1 MNSKERVKAAINL
14 KKPDRI
20 PMDFSANKGTLGK
33 LYEKLEVNSYK
44 EVLDLFKIDIIDIRG
59 VVEPEYEGP
68 VPKEVEL
75 SDNIKKNFWGMKKK
89 TMETAT
95 GPEDIYVDFIFE
107 DAKSVEDYKGHRW
120 PEIDWF
126 DFSSINDELDFW
138 DDFAIMASGASVFQH
153 PTFLRGF
160 ENLLTDMVANKEMA
174 NYLLDKFTDFYLQYF
189 DRLFSQAGDK
199 IDIFRIADDL
209 GMQDRPL
216 MSLEMFEEM
225 IVPRLDKLID
235 MAHSHDVKVMF
246 HSCGSIDLYIEK
258 LIEIGIDILD
268 PIQVKAKNMKPKMLK
283 KKYGDRICFH
293 GGIDTQYVLPTLTE
307 DEVKNNVTNIIDILG
322 EGGGFILAP
331 SHVLQTDVPLSNIK
345 ALYETGYKY
354 GKKVLINRREKFEE

>member
-1 MNSKERVKAAINL
+1 MNSKERVQAAINL
-14 KKPDRI
+14 KEPDRT
-20 PMDFSANKGTLGK
+20 PMDFSANKGTLDK
-33 LYEKLEVNSYK
+33 LFVKLEVSSYK
-44 EVLDLFKIDIIDIRG
+44 QILDLLKIDILDIRG

-68 VPKEVEL
+68 VPKEAEL
-75 SDNIKKNFWGMKKK
+75 SDGIKMNFWGMKKK

-95 GPEDIYVDFIFE
+95 GPEEIYVDFIFE
-107 DAKSVEDYKGHRW
+107 DANSVEVYKNHRW
-120 PEIDWF
+120 PEVSWF
-126 DFSSINDELDFW
+126 DFSTIDKKLEFW

-160 ENLLTDMVANKEMA
+160 ENLLTDMVANKRMA
-174 NYLLDKFTDFYLQYF
+174 TYLMDKFTDFYLQYF
-189 DRLFSQAGDK
+189 DRLFSQAGGK

-225 IVPRLDKLID
+225 IVPRLGKLID
-235 MAHSHDVKVMF
+235 MAHSHNVKVMF

-258 LIEIGIDILD
+258 LIEIGVDILD
-268 PIQVKAKNMKPKMLK
+268 PIQVRANNMEPKRLK

-293 GGIDTQYVLPTLTE
+293 GGIDTQYVLPKLSKE
-307 DEVKNNVTNIIDILG
+307 EVKTNVTKIMDILG
-322 EGGGFILAP
+322 DGGGFILAP
-331 SHVLQTDVPLSNIK
+331 SHVLQTDVPLRNIK

-354 GKKVLINRREKFEE
+354 G